1 MDCHTIETIP
11 EEVLAY
17 ARKHEH
23 VIDVNDLDKR
33 VRALPD
39 IFSMPKT
46 NLIYARTLALK
57 LQLKCT
63 AAGRGD
69 LVARIDFIMSDPS
82 YEEKRKAIAE
92 KNKEMKEMLRRSY

>member
-1 MDCHTIETIP
+1 MECHTIEMIP
-11 EEVLAY
+11 DGVLAY

-46 NLIYARTLALK
+46 NLLYARAMALK

-69 LVARIDFIMSDPS
+69 LVAKIEFIMNDPT
-82 YEEKRKAIAE
+82 YEEKRKAVTQ
-92 KNKEMKEMLRRSY
+92 KNAEMKAALGSYR

>member
-1 MDCHTIETIP
+1 MIP
-11 EEVLAY
+11 DEVLAY

-46 NLIYARTLALK
+46 NLTYARAMALK

-69 LVARIDFIMSDPS
+69 LVAKIEFIVNDPS
-82 YEEKRKAIAE
+82 YEEKRKVIE
-92 KNKEMKEMLRRSY
+92 IKNAEMKEQLRRY